1 MKNKTVL
8 WLRVSYWTGAGL
20 DVIAALTMLFPTLFV
35 LINQPIN
42 FQANLAYHYAMGM
55 GAPLMIAWTV
65 LLLWAD
71 RKPIERKGVLPIT
84 LLVVLGEVTVQVWG
98 IVVGFVP
105 FSALLLSFVM
115 QAILLVLFLFSYL
128 NARNLE

>member
-1 MKNKTVL
+1 
-8 WLRVSYWTGAGL
+8 
-20 DVIAALTMLFPTLFV
+20 
-35 LINQPIN
+35 
-42 FQANLAYHYAMGM
+42 
-55 GAPLMIAWTV
+55 MIAWTV

-128 NARNLE
+128 NVRNLE